1 MIKTNPLSVKDI
13 EELAS
18 NLRKEAGI
26 TDDVAFPIFDYIN
39 ELSDKGLLTIQILD
53 NNDSYLE
60 ENVPAKYNTIDNFIY
75 IKEQVLDDYE
85 NNIYWSNFTLA
96 HELFHYLQS
105 RILNFKFEDVVECK
119 TYEDPEWQA
128 NNFAGE
134 LLVPKKYLDLDDE
147 ELVNRFKVTM
157 ECVLT
162 RKVQRKKRNK
172 Y

>member
-60 ENVPAKYNTIDNFIY
+60 ENVQLITLFILKSKY
-75 IKEQVLDDYE
+75 
-85 NNIYWSNFTLA
+85 
-96 HELFHYLQS
+96 
-105 RILNFKFEDVVECK
+105 
-119 TYEDPEWQA
+119 
-128 NNFAGE
+128 
-134 LLVPKKYLDLDDE
+134 
-147 ELVNRFKVTM
+147 
-157 ECVLT
+157 
-162 RKVQRKKRNK
+162 
-172 Y
+172 

>member
-60 ENVPAKYNTIDNFIY
+60 ENVPAKYNTVDNFIY
-75 IKEQVLDDYE
+75 IKEQVLDLE
-85 NNIYWSNFTLA
+85 F
-96 HELFHYLQS
+96 
-105 RILNFKFEDVVECK
+105 
-119 TYEDPEWQA
+119 
-128 NNFAGE
+128 
-134 LLVPKKYLDLDDE
+134 
-147 ELVNRFKVTM
+147 
-157 ECVLT
+157 
-162 RKVQRKKRNK
+162 
-172 Y
+172 

>member
-1 MIKTNPLSVKDI
+1 MFQQNI
-13 EELAS
+13 
-18 NLRKEAGI
+18 
-26 TDDVAFPIFDYIN
+26 
-39 ELSDKGLLTIQILD
+39 IQLI
-53 NNDSYLE
+53 
-60 ENVPAKYNTIDNFIY
+60 NFIY